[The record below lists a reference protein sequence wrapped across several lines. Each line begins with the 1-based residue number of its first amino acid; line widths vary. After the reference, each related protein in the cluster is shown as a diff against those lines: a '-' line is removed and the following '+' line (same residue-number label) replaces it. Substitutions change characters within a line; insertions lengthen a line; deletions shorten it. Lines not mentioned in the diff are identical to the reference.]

1 MTKANKLSWTE
12 KKNNSTRIIIQTYR
26 SRGVSWRMNLTEI
39 NPPSTSPIDL
49 QRLNFVITM
58 AVDVTVGTVVIT
70 ELNIIISKFI
80 W

>member
-1 MTKANKLSWTE
+1 
-12 KKNNSTRIIIQTYR
+12 
-26 SRGVSWRMNLTEI
+26 MNLTEI